1 MDEFKGLITFKDR
14 ITYCDNNL
22 KKISSGSGRIVYM
35 IDDIK
40 VLKLSK
46 KIVKAQT
53 KTESEWGQDSYF
65 SNILAHTFDFHPE
78 YLWIEMELARKVTRR
93 NFIEIA
99 ECSIDNMSYYLRNDY
114 SERNGQNLIWF
125 R

>member
-1 MDEFKGLITFKDR
+1 L
-14 ITYCDNNL
+14 
-22 KKISSGSGRIVYM
+22 
-35 IDDIK
+35 
-40 VLKLSK
+40 LKLK
-46 KIVKAQT
+46 LNQNGVKI
-53 KTESEWGQDSYF
+53 YF